1 MSLSKDSDEYVL
13 LRLHTEVHFSNAVGI
28 VTTIF
33 SKSYSSETLG
43 SASQTYFL
51 VSREMNSVLSPSLR
65 SAWSL
70 QLVVYRYYLDVSL
83 RILLKSHD

>member
-43 SASQTYFL
+43 SASQTYCL
-51 VSREMNSVLSPSLR
+51 VSRKWSVLSPSLR